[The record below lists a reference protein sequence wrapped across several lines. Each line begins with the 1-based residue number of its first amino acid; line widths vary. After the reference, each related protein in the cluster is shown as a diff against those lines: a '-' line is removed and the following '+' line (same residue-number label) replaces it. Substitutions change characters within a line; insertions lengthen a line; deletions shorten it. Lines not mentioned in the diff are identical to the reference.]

1 MSKLQCVCL
10 SIFVCMS
17 AWVSS
22 QQLSAPTGKEPIISP
37 PAPADVARPIALDV
51 LVTNRAGKPV
61 AGLEPTDFTIL
72 DNNEPRK
79 ILAFRRTDGA
89 IGSRIDPPV
98 EVIIVLDAVNLPY
111 QGVTQL
117 RLDVEKF
124 LRQNGGHLAQPTSL
138 FIFSSQGLHVQPA
151 PSRDGNALA
160 TMLDQATGTVRSRG
174 TAADVFGL
182 AEQFQT
188 SISTLTGI
196 ADNEAYKP
204 GRKVL
209 IWIGPG
215 WPMLTDRRFIQTNES
230 KEGYFHTVVSLSK
243 KLREARITLY
253 SIYAVVGVSSHGL
266 FEAFLKPLQEPRKA
280 ETGYQIGRASC

>member
-1 MSKLQCVCL
+1 MRLTCHTRRLPCS
-10 SIFVCMS
+10 
-17 AWVSS
+17 
-22 QQLSAPTGKEPIISP
+22 
-37 PAPADVARPIALDV
+37 
-51 LVTNRAGKPV
+51 
-61 AGLEPTDFTIL
+61 GLI
-72 DNNEPRK
+72 
-79 ILAFRRTDGA
+79 
-89 IGSRIDPPV
+89 
-98 EVIIVLDAVNLPY
+98 
-111 QGVTQL
+111 
-117 RLDVEKF
+117 EKF
-124 LRQNGGHLAQPTSL
+124 LRQNGGHLAQPTSI
-138 FIFSSQGLHVQPA
+138 FILSSLGLHVQPA
-151 PSRDGNALA
+151 PSKDGNALA
-160 TMLDQATGTVRSRG
+160 TALDQATGTVRSRG
-174 TAADVFGL
+174 TAGDVFGQ

-196 ADNEAYKP
+196 ADNEAHKP

-280 ETGYQIGRASC
+280 ETGYLALQVLAMQRPPPRQSPITVANHMVAAVVMPRTISCLRTMAPAPMKPTPVRMPRGSRIRSITA